1 MLAILHLLLTLGAD
15 IFKSRRRFEAENLF
29 LRHQLN
35 DVTILVGC
43 VKGRGARLDN
53 APENLLIL

>member
-1 MLAILHLLLTLGAD
+1 LTLGAD

>member
-43 VKGRGARLDN
+43 VKGRGRGSTMRRKTF
-53 APENLLIL
+53 